1 MAVYSTLRVPTSLLP
16 LYQKH
21 TSYMTSACNSP
32 CTLVDLEFLSVLSG
46 ARHFVK
52 GLVGVSVLVVDLVG
66 LVALLVGDLR
76 ELHIDLDCLL
86 VAE

>member
-1 MAVYSTLRVPTSLLP
+1 
-16 LYQKH
+16 
-21 TSYMTSACNSP
+21 
-32 CTLVDLEFLSVLSG
+32 LVDLEFLSVLSG